1 MSYAIV
7 RRLFPR
13 GNGKQRPPAG
23 VAPPAATPGII
34 LRDLRWHGRIY
45 PEDGL
50 PRRDRIRFLFLRVL
64 QRVAY
69 SVGWWAGR
77 PR

>member
-7 RRLFPR
+7 RRLFPGSK
-13 GNGKQRPPAG
+13 GNRRPVG
-23 VAPPAATPGII
+23 GLTPPAATPGMI

-45 PEDGL
+45 QEDGL
-50 PRRDRIRFLFLRVL
+50 PRRDRVTFLFLRVL